1 MEMPTEMEVDAV
13 AAKGVKRAAS
23 PDRLLEEESWSREEE
38 LRWKK
43 APKWNSREAESRD
56 DLPPKVRELM
66 HQGHMLMLRTAAAR
80 ARSSKLMA
88 EMAIRCPKAFA
99 SPSSK

>member
-13 AAKGVKRAAS
+13 AAKGVKRPAS
-23 PDRLLEEESWSREEE
+23 PDGLLEESWSREEE

-43 APKWNSREAESRD
+43 APKWNSREDESRD
-56 DLPPKVRELM
+56 DLPPKVRELLHETNM
-66 HQGHMLMLRTAAAR
+66 ILLQSAAVRVHTA
-80 ARSSKLMA
+80 KHMA

-99 SPSSK
+99 FPSSK

>member
-13 AAKGVKRAAS
+13 AAKGVKRPAS
-23 PDRLLEEESWSREEE
+23 PEGLLEESWSREEE

-43 APKWNSREAESRD
+43 APKWNCRD

-66 HQGHMLMLRTAAAR
+66 RQGHMLMLRTAAAN
-80 ARSSKLMA
+80 ARSTKLMA

-99 SPSSK
+99 FPSSK

>member
-13 AAKGVKRAAS
+13 AAKGVKRPAS
-23 PDRLLEEESWSREEE
+23 PDRLLEESWSREEE
-38 LRWKK
+38 LRWMK
-43 APKWNSREAESRD
+43 APKWNSREDESRD

-99 SPSSK
+99 FPSSK